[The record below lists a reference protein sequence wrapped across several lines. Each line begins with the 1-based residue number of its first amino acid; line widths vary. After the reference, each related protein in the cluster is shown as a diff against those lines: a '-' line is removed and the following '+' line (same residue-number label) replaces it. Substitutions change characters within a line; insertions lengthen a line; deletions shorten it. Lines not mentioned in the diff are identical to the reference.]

1 MSNHKNSSYLLLILK
16 QSFKKIPS
24 YESYLWAKI
33 MAYDGFYICYTC
45 KLVMHG
51 CGFFDLKLRWRHYRI
66 KATLF
71 NFVRSK
77 LTSWCGKNPL
87 FEFEISRKTAETH
100 TFFTLFLHIFVFF
113 KICLHFCLFFSVFP
127 VFVYIWKIDLV
138 GKFVEFEGFL
148 SLYPFKIH
156 FKCNKIE
163 FAV

>member
-1 MSNHKNSSYLLLILK
+1 MSNHKNSSYSLLILK

-87 FEFEISRKTAETH
+87 FEFEISRKTAETN
-100 TFFTLFLHIFVFF
+100 TFFTLFHIFLFF
-113 KICLHFCLFFSVFP
+113 FSRFAYIFVYVSQFCLFLF
-127 VFVYIWKIDLV
+127 I
-138 GKFVEFEGFL
+138 FERL
-148 SLYPFKIH
+148 TW
-156 FKCNKIE
+156 
-163 FAV
+163 

>member
-87 FEFEISRKTAETH
+87 FEFEISWKTAETH
-100 TFFTLFLHIFVFF
+100 IFDTFSHIFVFF
-113 KICLHFCLFFSVFP
+113 KDLFTFLFIFLSFACFCLYLKDWLGS
-127 VFVYIWKIDLV
+127 KIPMNL
-138 GKFVEFEGFL
+138 K
-148 SLYPFKIH
+148 
-156 FKCNKIE
+156 
-163 FAV
+163 

>member
-87 FEFEISRKTAETH
+87 FEFEILEKTAETH
-100 TFFTLFLHIFVFF
+100 SFFTLFHIFLFF
-113 KICLHFCLFFSVFP
+113 SRFVYIFVYFSQFCLFLFT
-127 VFVYIWKIDLV
+127 
-138 GKFVEFEGFL
+138 FERL
-148 SLYPFKIH
+148 TW
-156 FKCNKIE
+156 
-163 FAV
+163 